1 MMVKTRPISVMDPA
15 NTYHAQ
21 KMQKRPL
28 FLGAKESILLI
39 SENYL
44 EFFCVFRI
52 NLSESLAAL
61 SENE

>member
-1 MMVKTRPISVMDPA
+1 MDPA